1 MYVDDIEQEFQL
13 KGSESIDMGMFKLF
27 MVLYADDIII
37 FASSAQELQSE
48 LNILS
53 EYCNRNRLIQRSL

>member
-1 MYVDDIEQEFQL
+1 MFISFLFAMYVNDIEQEFQL
-13 KGSESIDMGMFKLF
+13 KGSEGIDMGMFKLF

-53 EYCNRNRLIQRSL
+53 E